1 MTLTPEMTKEM
12 VRRLV
17 AEFKPLKIILF
28 GSQAWG
34 KPGPGSDVDL
44 FVIVEKSELPRAR
57 RAARAHQCLQDLGFP
72 KDILVRTQ
80 AEVDKYKSVYASLEC
95 QVLEKGKILY
105 G

>member
-1 MTLTPEMTKEM
+1 MILTKEMTKEL

-34 KPGPGSDVDL
+34 RPGPGSDVDL
-44 FVIVEKSELPRAR
+44 FVIVEKSDQSRVQ
-57 RAARAHQCLQDLGFP
+57 RAAQAYRCLQGLTFP

-80 AEVDKYKSVYASLEC
+80 KEVDKYKSVYASLEC
-95 QVLEKGKILY
+95 QVLEKGKVLY